1 MTPTKRNNYNSLTTF
16 FDQEYGSLKR
26 YVQSRISD
34 SSDRDAEDIV
44 QDVALRVFSRAS
56 NDTPIQNVAGFVY
69 HSIRNRIIDL
79 MRAGKNTTYPEDNL
93 EMRWQ
98 EFVELFYSEADNRY
112 ASVLEEQLKTK
123 IQALRPEYR
132 DIIIAVDFE
141 GYTYREIAEESGISQ
156 GTLMSRRH
164 RALSILTKDLELER
178 TKNKYN
184 EY

>member
-1 MTPTKRNNYNSLTTF
+1 MTSTNRNNYNKLSTF
-16 FDQEYGSLKR
+16 FDQEYGSLKQF
-26 YVQSRISD
+26 VQSKISD
-34 SSDRDAEDIV
+34 SSDRDAEDII

-69 HSIRNRIIDL
+69 HSVRNRIIDL
-79 MRAGKNTTYPEDNL
+79 MRAGRNTTYHEDNL
-93 EMRWQ
+93 EQRWQ

-112 ASVLEEQLKTK
+112 AAVLEEQLKTK
-123 IQALRPEYR
+123 IEDLRPEYR

-141 GYTYREIAEESGISQ
+141 GYTYREISEETGISQ

-178 TKNKYN
+178 TKNNYN

>member
-1 MTPTKRNNYNSLTTF
+1 
-16 FDQEYGSLKR
+16 
-26 YVQSRISD
+26 
-34 SSDRDAEDIV
+34 
-44 QDVALRVFSRAS
+44 
-56 NDTPIQNVAGFVY
+56 
-69 HSIRNRIIDL
+69 
-79 MRAGKNTTYPEDNL
+79 MRAGKNQTYPEDNL
-93 EMRWQ
+93 EQRWQ

-141 GYTYREIAEESGISQ
+141 GYTYREIAEETQISQ